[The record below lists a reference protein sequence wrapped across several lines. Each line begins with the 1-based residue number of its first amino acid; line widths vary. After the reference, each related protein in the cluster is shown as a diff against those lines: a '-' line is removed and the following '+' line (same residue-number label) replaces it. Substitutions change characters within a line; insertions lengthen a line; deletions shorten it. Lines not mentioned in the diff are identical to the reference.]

1 VHYVTPAYYRR
12 YTYDTPAYRRA
23 YSVPM
28 SLRLLLASSN
38 LAISRSLVP
47 TLSYSLSGPVG
58 GRGGG
63 TPPRRRPLDAS
74 TLSPRGLLA

>member
-1 VHYVTPAYYRR
+1 MHYVTPAYYRR

-38 LAISRSLVP
+38 LAISRSLIS
-47 TLSYSLSGPVG
+47 TLSYSLSGPVE
-58 GRGGG
+58 RCSSS
-63 TPPRRRPLDAS
+63 TPPRRRPLDAP
-74 TLSPRGLLA
+74 TLLPRGLLA